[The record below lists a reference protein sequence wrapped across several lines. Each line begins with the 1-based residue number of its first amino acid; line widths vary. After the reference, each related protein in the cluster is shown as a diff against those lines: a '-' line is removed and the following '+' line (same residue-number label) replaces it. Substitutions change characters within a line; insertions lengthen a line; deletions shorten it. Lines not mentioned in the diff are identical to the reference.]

1 AKNHYIATDAVD
13 LIEVEYEPLPVVS
26 SIEQAIQK
34 DAPLIYP
41 EIGSNIMIH
50 DRFEFGDVDGAFSK
64 ADRIVKRRIKI
75 HRYASTPLETFV
87 VNAFYDE
94 TRDEL
99 LVYANDQ
106 QPGRTVQSIERTI
119 GIPSSRVRLI
129 VPPVGGGF
137 GNKLAIWQYVCI
149 MSLLSKLTGKPVKWV
164 QTRTESLY
172 AFHRPRGFMDAE
184 FAVRRDGKILGVKLY
199 DWQADGNWPFVAGLY
214 SLIKFANM
222 SGQYEIKNLLFE
234 YRSVVTNDPPIVQ
247 DRGVGKPFMAFVLE
261 RMMDFVAKELGI
273 DRLKVREINF
283 ITPDKMPYT
292 TASGEV
298 YESGNYPATFKKALE
313 LFDYRNRLKEQEKL
327 RKEGRLVGIG
337 ISCGIE
343 PGTSNLG
350 YYFLSKKEEP
360 DYNGAGQMSTVEIA
374 QDGRIKVNMNGP
386 EIGTGHVTTI
396 AQVVA
401 DIFGVRPEDV
411 IVDSSYDSTVGH
423 LTYAGTYSNAF
434 NDVYLGAVDR
444 ASRRLREKVLKL
456 ASKVSG
462 LPEGQIVLHDNSL
475 WDSESGKKLMTIPEV
490 AKIAYNRLLSFP
502 KGEEPGLKAVAGYL
516 NPTAKPFK
524 RDNFN
529 VQLTHSNSTHIC
541 YVEVNPENWNVYI
554 RDYCIAHDAG
564 RVINPGIVD
573 GLVIGSTISGIGG
586 SLYEE
591 FVFDENENNLS
602 LTFGEYLK
610 PTTTES
616 PDLRIAMLESPAPNT
631 VYGTKAVG
639 EGGAITSLAAVA
651 SAVEDALSPY
661 GIEIEELPITP
672 EKIWKWINE
681 RKAKG
686 VH

>member
-1 AKNHYIATDAVD
+1 MTY
-13 LIEVEYEPLPVVS
+13 S
-26 SIEQAIQK
+26 
-34 DAPLIYP
+34 
-41 EIGSNIMIH
+41 
-50 DRFEFGDVDGAFSK
+50 
-64 ADRIVKRRIKI
+64 
-75 HRYASTPLETFV
+75 AS
-87 VNAFYDE
+87 D
-94 TRDEL
+94 
-99 LVYANDQ
+99 
-106 QPGRTVQSIERTI
+106 
-119 GIPSSRVRLI
+119 
-129 VPPVGGGF
+129 
-137 GNKLAIWQYVCI
+137 
-149 MSLLSKLTGKPVKWV
+149 
-164 QTRTESLY
+164 
-172 AFHRPRGFMDAE
+172 
-184 FAVRRDGKILGVKLY
+184 
-199 DWQADGNWPFVAGLY
+199 
-214 SLIKFANM
+214 
-222 SGQYEIKNLLFE
+222 
-234 YRSVVTNDPPIVQ
+234 
-247 DRGVGKPFMAFVLE
+247 
-261 RMMDFVAKELGI
+261 
-273 DRLKVREINF
+273 
-283 ITPDKMPYT
+283 
-292 TASGEV
+292 
-298 YESGNYPATFKKALE
+298 
-313 LFDYRNRLKEQEKL
+313 
-327 RKEGRLVGIG
+327 
-337 ISCGIE
+337 
-343 PGTSNLG
+343 
-350 YYFLSKKEEP
+350 
-360 DYNGAGQMSTVEIA
+360 
-374 QDGRIKVNMNGP
+374 
-386 EIGTGHVTTI
+386 
-396 AQVVA
+396 
-401 DIFGVRPEDV
+401 
-411 IVDSSYDSTVGH
+411 H